1 MKVFAKFD
9 EIPSMILEVIKETKR
24 YGHTFGRTVVRSVGQ
39 RENSIIIIIIIIII
53 TLFQED
59 NIFGRVASLTYGPQL
74 TNVGHDII
82 KMNRHAC
89 TIIYSMYR
97 VNALRTPSRLR
108 AGYPTL
114 LQWRGR
120 YDFSRLKT
128 SRVLPYTSVL
138 VIECFLTRSML
149 FLKCIYTHYIQSFFF
164 TCTISETLF
173 KLITHCFC
181 CLLRCVEFSRS
192 LTMSM
197 H

>member
-1 MKVFAKFD
+1 MP
-9 EIPSMILEVIKETKR
+9 EQKR
-24 YGHTFGRTVVRSVGQ
+24 VCL
-39 RENSIIIIIIIIII
+39 NNNNIII

-128 SRVLPYTSVL
+128 SRVLPHTSVL